1 MNSGRMNE
9 NLDFLRTKMAKKKK
23 IFVKLEVA
31 NKSKC
36 ETFAHSYLKA
46 NWKLNFWYEKKVVLS
61 ILCRHPSIDEDD
73 DEKYGWSRKKWKE
86 KKRDVDHV
94 KKYKNKIDTC
104 HFVWE
109 SHIYACL

>member
-9 NLDFLRTKMAKKKK
+9 NLDFLRTKWQRKKNICK
-23 IFVKLEVA
+23 IGSSEQKQMRNFCTFIF
-31 NKSKC
+31 KSK
-36 ETFAHSYLKA
+36 LKIEFLI
-46 NWKLNFWYEKKVVLS
+46 WKKQVVLS